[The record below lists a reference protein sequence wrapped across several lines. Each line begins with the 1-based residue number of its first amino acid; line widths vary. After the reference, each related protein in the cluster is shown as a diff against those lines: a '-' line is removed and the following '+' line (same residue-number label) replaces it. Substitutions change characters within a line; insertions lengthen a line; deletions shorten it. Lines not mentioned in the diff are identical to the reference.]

1 MHNLQPPVAS
11 ESSPISPTAI
21 TEFRKR
27 SLPPHIIEIQKKE
40 ALAMVTEHSGE
51 SKEEQPQSQP
61 SFLIRHFY
69 RPARTSGTDDHGS
82 DAAPVSFSFLSRGF
96 ITLAATLCLII
107 VAVLCAVLT
116 SIYVRHQRQEQ
127 AIRRSP
133 VHEAIFANFPDP
145 AIVKHE
151 GLYYAFATTN
161 AAGILAQA
169 HNMTLADY
177 GRSNIQMATSLDF
190 KNWTLLDSKHDPLP
204 DLGGWVKRGFNEK
217 HVPFANVWAP
227 AVIKRPSDGKFIL
240 YYSAAVENATR
251 SHCIGAAISNTSS
264 PAGPYFPLNTT
275 ITCPIKEGGAIDPTP
290 FIDMDGSFYLAY
302 KIDGNNVGRGGVCGN
317 TVTPVVST
325 PIQLQRMKEDGV
337 TPDGPET
344 TILDRTEQDGP
355 LVEAPFLV
363 RSSGGIYFLFYSSGC
378 TRDSSYD
385 VKYAW
390 AQNVTGPYQRADKP
404 LLKTGDFKLL
414 APGSV
419 GLTEV
424 MEDETFGMAFH
435 ARVEAPYGKVRAMYT
450 STIRFNGS
458 EVLLVRK

>member
-1 MHNLQPPVAS
+1 M
-11 ESSPISPTAI
+11 
-21 TEFRKR
+21 
-27 SLPPHIIEIQKKE
+27 
-40 ALAMVTEHSGE
+40 
-51 SKEEQPQSQP
+51 
-61 SFLIRHFY
+61 
-69 RPARTSGTDDHGS
+69 
-82 DAAPVSFSFLSRGF
+82 
-96 ITLAATLCLII
+96 
-107 VAVLCAVLT
+107 
-116 SIYVRHQRQEQ
+116 RHQRQEQ

-217 HVPFANVWAP
+217 HIPFANVWAP

-290 FIDMDGSFYLAY
+290 FIWTDLSILLT
-302 KIDGNNVGRGGVCGN
+302 K
-317 TVTPVVST
+317 ST
-325 PIQLQRMKEDGV
+325 ATTSLQRMKEDGV

-378 TRDSSYD
+378 TRDSTYD